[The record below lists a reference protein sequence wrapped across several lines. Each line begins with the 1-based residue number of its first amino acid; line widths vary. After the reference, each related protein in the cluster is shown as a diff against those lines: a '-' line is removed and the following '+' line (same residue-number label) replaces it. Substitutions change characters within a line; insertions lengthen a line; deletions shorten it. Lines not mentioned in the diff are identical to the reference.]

1 MSKSKTKLPP
11 LTQQPIPYDEAKI
24 QDKFWEAEEWDE
36 FIPTG
41 GWISDYVLSMRG
53 IQAPTAFGIWGAI
66 AALSAM
72 LKRDVWLEWVPEPL
86 YPNFYIFL
94 VGPPKTGKSV
104 TIRYVERLVKA
115 APNYIKNQGIAH
127 LKMVNIQRSK
137 ATPEGLSLALTQRN
151 LSWNENGE
159 YGSLKTGSEL
169 TMLISELANL
179 LGKQNYNAGLV
190 SRLTDLYDCKDED
203 DELTIGRGAKKF
215 KNIYVTMLGGTT
227 RTSLETEVPI
237 EVFGEGFMSRVVL
250 VSQPI
255 PTRAYPY
262 PRWIPDGPST
272 NEIARRLA
280 WVVQKAGEFTL
291 APDTRD
297 AYNKWYQKFHKRLI
311 KGADDKYA
319 AMMNR
324 YDIHL
329 LKLALIIRVQR
340 YEGGEVIS
348 LEDFEMARKLLER
361 TIEKAEKAVENV
373 GMTFY
378 TKMYNRTKVILMRK
392 KKVTRRTVLTS
403 LSPYGATADIVWRVL
418 EHLLQEDLITVSID
432 GVEKRGISTLGKEVY
447 QWIGGV
453 K

>member
-1 MSKSKTKLPP
+1 
-11 LTQQPIPYDEAKI
+11 
-24 QDKFWEAEEWDE
+24 
-36 FIPTG
+36 
-41 GWISDYVLSMRG
+41 
-53 IQAPTAFGIWGAI
+53 
-66 AALSAM
+66 
-72 LKRDVWLEWVPEPL
+72 
-86 YPNFYIFL
+86 
-94 VGPPKTGKSV
+94 
-104 TIRYVERLVKA
+104 
-115 APNYIKNQGIAH
+115 
-127 LKMVNIQRSK
+127 
-137 ATPEGLSLALTQRN
+137 
-151 LSWNENGE
+151 
-159 YGSLKTGSEL
+159 
-169 TMLISELANL
+169 
-179 LGKQNYNAGLV
+179 
-190 SRLTDLYDCKDED
+190 
-203 DELTIGRGAKKF
+203 
-215 KNIYVTMLGGTT
+215 
-227 RTSLETEVPI
+227 
-237 EVFGEGFMSRVVL
+237 MSRVVL

-378 TKMYNRTKVILMRK
+378 TKMYNRTKAILMRK